1 MERIE
6 NVKKKH
12 HFVFQAYLSKWKEN
26 NAVWVLRDR
35 KKLFPTGTEA
45 IAFKNLFY
53 TINSLNL
60 DEKKLLDCYLQTMS
74 PVVRGQME
82 FFIETY
88 LLPIENQKILDVM
101 KQAAIKRFGTENN
114 IPDDLHHEI
123 SKCEQIIRVQKNNNM
138 EDFYCDIEGEL
149 VQYFRIIDEHGIGFY
164 YNLDRNDRFNFLS
177 DICIQYFRTLP
188 LKERW
193 MKQFGDSIKKL
204 DFAKVGIDLSKV
216 NLENLSIFF
225 FWHIQTSLAYS
236 LMSKETT
243 IALLNNNTAIPFITS
258 DQPIINLKCDYDNDL
273 AETTELTFF
282 YPISPTKALVI
293 NGDNTERQIDVSEE
307 AVREYNSAIARSS
320 SHLIIG
326 NEKEILRQYI
336 K

>member
-1 MERIE
+1 
-6 NVKKKH
+6 
-12 HFVFQAYLSKWKEN
+12 
-26 NAVWVLRDR
+26 
-35 KKLFPTGTEA
+35 
-45 IAFKNLFY
+45 
-53 TINSLNL
+53 
-60 DEKKLLDCYLQTMS
+60 
-74 PVVRGQME
+74 
-82 FFIETY
+82 
-88 LLPIENQKILDVM
+88 
-101 KQAAIKRFGTENN
+101 
-114 IPDDLHHEI
+114 
-123 SKCEQIIRVQKNNNM
+123 
-138 EDFYCDIEGEL
+138 
-149 VQYFRIIDEHGIGFY
+149 
-164 YNLDRNDRFNFLS
+164 
-177 DICIQYFRTLP
+177 
-188 LKERW
+188 